1 MGGGTA
7 RRWGTVATVG
17 VLWAVA
23 QGAGSAKAESLG
35 TLVVQFD
42 GGEIGFGADDAVGR
56 TTPIDAMVGSFAAFG
71 DDPERREALLQAVR
85 ADWAPFD
92 IVVLSSPPPQGD
104 YAMVMVGPT
113 NPFGSQVKG
122 IATLDCDDALS
133 PRSLAFAFYSADD
146 GVPANVAATTISQEA
161 AHGLGL
167 EHVDGPGD
175 IMLPVQA
182 EGDSRFLDQC
192 LPISGLPECGA
203 QHQLECGSTEQQN
216 SHAELMR
223 RFGPSEPDHAAP
235 SAEIT
240 FPSDGH
246 EITFGEPLS
255 VTVDAGDDQG
265 LAEATL
271 YVDGVGSS
279 TDPDAPYGWEV
290 NELPEGDYE
299 LYVAV
304 SDLGGNVTM
313 TEVIDVRVL
322 PGDGVPSE
330 DDDDDDGGFPGG
342 TVPAPP
348 PAPPP
353 SQTSGC
359 TMIGSAG
366 MPAWWLLAVPLFG
379 VGRRRRRSIGRV
391 MPRGAANVV

>member
-1 MGGGTA
+1 MA
-7 RRWGTVATVG
+7 AAVG
-17 VLWAVA
+17 VLWTAA
-23 QGAGSAKAESLG
+23 LGAGSAMAQSPG

-42 GGEIGFGADDAVGR
+42 GGEVGFGADDAVGR
-56 TTPIDAMVGSFAAFG
+56 TTPIDSMVGTFASYG

-85 ADWAPFD
+85 ADWAPYD

-113 NPFGSQVKG
+113 NPFGSQVTG

-203 QHQLECGSTEQQN
+203 QHQLDCDSTEQQN

-223 RFGPSEPDHAAP
+223 RFGPSEPDHEPP

-240 FPSDGH
+240 FPGDGH
-246 EITFGEPLS
+246 VITFGES
-255 VTVDAGDDQG
+255 VTVTVDAGDDQG

-313 TEVIDVRVL
+313 TEVIELRVL
-322 PGDGVPSE
+322 PGDGIPS

-348 PAPPP
+348 PVAPPGE
-353 SQTSGC
+353 TSGC
-359 TMIGSAG
+359 TMAG
-366 MPAWWLLAVPLFG
+366 PTGTPPWWMLAVPMLG
-379 VGRRRRRSIGRV
+379 AGRRRRRRLV
-391 MPRGAANVV
+391 PRGVSNVV